1 MKHARR
7 APIVLGFGVF
17 AIGLVLMLLF
27 SWVTSNVPCGIGTTS
42 CSAVQYLT
50 FTPETFIGI
59 VVAVIGL
66 VLVGLGWAGDP
77 STDLSLEEHLNSS
90 NQPNPDG

>member
-1 MKHARR
+1 M
-7 APIVLGFGVF
+7 
-17 AIGLVLMLLF
+17 MLLF

-77 STDLSLEEHLNSS
+77 
-90 NQPNPDG
+90 